1 MRRHEPNYTGLIAGL
16 LFLGIGAFAL
26 AVGPDRLG
34 DALQWLWPIILL
46 GVGLALLV
54 GSSAREHRTRHEIG
68 AERSEDR
75 EVEEAGRGHD
85 GGVGPLL

>member
-16 LFLGIGAFAL
+16 LFIGTGFYAL
-26 AVGPDRLG
+26 AVGPDHLG
-34 DALQWLWPIILL
+34 DALRWLWPVLLL
-46 GVGLALLV
+46 GLGTALLV
-54 GSSAREHRTRHEIG
+54 GSSAREHRARHQVG
-68 AERSEDR
+68 AEGSEDR